1 MAKAIPPSAVL
12 PPTNDKLPPEAPTVA
27 VVVSLNMPG
36 MTDEVAEL
44 MTRFTRVA
52 IQELNDCGARV
63 VLVDSSAER
72 LPDASVA
79 DECDGV
85 LILGGGDVDS
95 ELYGVEGPVRR
106 EWGVDRAA
114 DDFSIDIIRSTIAR
128 DAPMLCVC
136 RGSQLL
142 NVSLGGDL
150 IPDIDNFEPHR
161 GGKGD
166 PMFKDESINLVPG
179 SKVHEILGRD
189 RLTVRS
195 GHHQAVRTVAPGLTV
210 AALADDGIVEGTE
223 LPSARWVVGLQWH
236 PEDDDGSPEDRR
248 RIFSAFVN
256 EVATAKD

>member
-79 DECDGV
+79 DACDGV

-189 RLTVRS
+189 RVTVRS

-223 LPSARWVVGLQWH
+223 LTSARWVLGLQWH
-236 PEDDDGSPEDRR
+236 PEDDDGSAEDRR
-248 RIFSAFVN
+248 KIFSAFVR
-256 EVATAKD
+256 EVSAART